1 MSMLLFAVAVA
12 GGLGL
17 AQVQAETKPQDARAL
32 IDAGRA
38 KEAVA
43 LLRAQ
48 GGTDPAAQVLL
59 GIALFH
65 ADDPRAAIEVL
76 RPAVAALGPSASER
90 PEAVQVLG
98 LALYVSGRIGE
109 AIPYLE
115 ETQRAFPQSTDTAY
129 ALGIAYVQAN
139 DSSKARGAWAKA
151 FGVAADSAAAS
162 LVTAQMMIRAGFE
175 DAGDAELKRAVQLD
189 PKLPQAHFLLGQS
202 ALFRGRLDEA
212 VTLLQ
217 QELALNPAN
226 ALAMDRLGDAHL
238 RQGRTKEALAVLLRS
253 TWINPDYSGPYI
265 LLGRAYLRTG
275 DLAAAEGNLRKATGL
290 DPNNRAAHYLLAQAL
305 QRLGREDEAAREF
318 AAASALP
325 EPGNRQ

>member
-1 MSMLLFAVAVA
+1 MTALAFVVTLA
-12 GGLGL
+12 GGLVVTQ
-17 AQVQAETKPQDARAL
+17 AQAQDPRAL
-32 IDAGRA
+32 IDTGHA

-48 GGTDPAAQVLL
+48 GGTDPDAQVLL

-65 ADDPRAAIEVL
+65 ADETLAAIEVL
-76 RPAVAALGPSASER
+76 RPAVAALAPAANAR
-90 PEAVQVLG
+90 AEAVQVLG
-98 LALYVSGRIGE
+98 LALYVSGRVGE

-139 DSSKARGAWAKA
+139 DAARARRAWAKA
-151 FGVAADSAAAS
+151 FGVAPESAAAS

-175 DAGDAELKRAVQLD
+175 DAADAELRRAVQQD
-189 PKLPQAHFLLGQS
+189 VKLPQAHFLLGQS

-212 VTLLQ
+212 VALLQ
-217 QELALNPAN
+217 EELALNPAH
-226 ALAMDRLGDAHL
+226 ALAMDRLGDAYL
-238 RQGRTKEALAVLLRS
+238 RQGKTNEALAVLLRS
-253 TWINPDYSGPYI
+253 TWMNPDYSGPYI

-275 DLAAAEGNLRKATGL
+275 DLAAAEGNLRKAMAR